1 MDIDSPIEAFKKL
14 RLDDEENLPKNLVV
28 LVAKNVLPG
37 FVGTIL
43 DAVYERLGRKAQ
55 VERANETL
63 ELLLNGG
70 IVTSTIV
77 LGSDPKQ
84 RYFKQRAH
92 MDNGPNKHGASESAT
107 GYFYQCRYALF
118 ASLNEIANTPNME
131 ISIEKF
137 DDIAFEKNGDP
148 VALIQTKHHIKG
160 IGTLTDASVDLWK
173 TLGIW
178 AGLVAK
184 DPETPFRTR
193 LMLLT
198 TGEAPTG
205 TAASFLRARD
215 RDVDKAHTLLLSAT
229 STSTNATN
237 KDSYKAFRGLPETTR
252 KSLLNAITVLDV
264 SANILDVREE
274 ICDQLRFAVPREKVD
289 ILVERLEGWW
299 FTMVIRA
306 ITGAE
311 AAIPVTAIENKIDEL
326 RESFKR
332 DALPI
337 DFADKTP
344 PAAVVAALDKRPFVQ
359 QLRLISIGDR
369 RVEFAIRD
377 YYRASEQRSK
387 WAREELLIDGELEV
401 YERHLIEEWEPRFEG
416 MRDELESDCPPTI
429 KIDAG
434 QKLYSWAETEAD
446 LPLRTVKER
455 FLCHG
460 SFHILANQ
468 CKVGWHPDY
477 SNHIKS
483 EPIDE
488 K

>member
-1 MDIDSPIEAFKKL
+1 V
-14 RLDDEENLPKNLVV
+14 EN
-28 LVAKNVLPG
+28 
-37 FVGTIL
+37 GT
-43 DAVYERLGRKAQ
+43 
-55 VERANETL
+55 
-63 ELLLNGG
+63 
-70 IVTSTIV
+70 
-77 LGSDPKQ
+77 
-84 RYFKQRAH
+84 
-92 MDNGPNKHGASESAT
+92 NKHGASSSAT
-107 GYFYQCRYALF
+107 GYLYQCRYALF
-118 ASLNEIANTPNME
+118 ASLKEMASNPDLE

-148 VALIQTKHHIKG
+148 VALIQTKHHING
-160 IGTLTDASVDLWK
+160 IGNLTDASGDLWK

-178 AGLVAK
+178 AGLASK
-184 DPETPFRTR
+184 DAETPFRAR

-198 TGEAPTG
+198 TGEAPSG
-205 TAASFLRARD
+205 SAASFLRARD
-215 RDVDKAHTLLLSAT
+215 RDEDKAHSQLLNAAST
-229 STSTNATN
+229 STSASN
-237 KDSYKAFRGLPETTR
+237 KNFYKVFRDLPETTR
-252 KSLLNAITVLDV
+252 KSLLKTITVIDV
-264 SANILDVREE
+264 SANILDVRED

-306 ITGAE
+306 MSGPGG
-311 AAIPVTAIENKIDEL
+311 AIPLTAIENKIDEL

-332 DALPI
+332 EALPI

-344 PAAVVAALDKRPFVQ
+344 PAAVVAALDKRPFVH

-387 WAREELLIDGELEV
+387 WAREDLLIDGELEV
-401 YERHLIEEWEPRFEG
+401 YERHLVEAWEPRFEG
-416 MRDELESDCPPTI
+416 MKDELESGCPPPA

-434 QKLYSWAETEAD
+434 QKLYTWVETEAD
-446 LPLRTVKER
+446 FPLRTVKER

-468 CKVGWHPDY
+468 CKVGWHPDF
-477 SNHIKS
+477 SNHIQS
-483 EPIDE
+483 EPPDV

>member
-1 MDIDSPIEAFKKL
+1 MASSPDL
-14 RLDDEENLPKNLVV
+14 
-28 LVAKNVLPG
+28 
-37 FVGTIL
+37 
-43 DAVYERLGRKAQ
+43 Q
-55 VERANETL
+55 
-63 ELLLNGG
+63 
-70 IVTSTIV
+70 
-77 LGSDPKQ
+77 
-84 RYFKQRAH
+84 
-92 MDNGPNKHGASESAT
+92 
-107 GYFYQCRYALF
+107 
-118 ASLNEIANTPNME
+118 

-148 VALIQTKHHIKG
+148 VALIQTKHHING
-160 IGTLTDASVDLWK
+160 IGNLTDASVDLWK

-178 AGLVAK
+178 AGLATK
-184 DPETPFRTR
+184 DPETPFRAR

-205 TAASFLRARD
+205 SAASFLRARY
-215 RDVDKAHTLLLSAT
+215 RDEDKAHAQLLSAAST
-229 STSTNATN
+229 STSATN
-237 KDSYKAFRGLPETTR
+237 KYSYKAFRDLPETTR
-252 KSLLNAITVLDV
+252 KSLLKTITVLDV
-264 SANILDVREE
+264 SANILDVRED

-306 ITGAE
+306 MSGPE
-311 AAIPVTAIENKIDEL
+311 AAIPLTAIENKIDEL

-344 PAAVVAALDKRPFVQ
+344 PAAVVAALDKRPFVH

-387 WAREELLIDGELEV
+387 WAREDLLIDGELEV
-401 YERHLIEEWEPRFEG
+401 YERHLVEAWEPRFEG
-416 MRDELESDCPPTI
+416 MKDELESGCPPTA

-434 QKLYSWAETEAD
+434 QKLYTWVETEAD
-446 LPLRTVKER
+446 FPLRTVKER

-477 SNHIKS
+477 SHHIQS
-483 EPIDE
+483 EPPDV

>member
-1 MDIDSPIEAFKKL
+1 M
-14 RLDDEENLPKNLVV
+14 
-28 LVAKNVLPG
+28 
-37 FVGTIL
+37 
-43 DAVYERLGRKAQ
+43 
-55 VERANETL
+55 
-63 ELLLNGG
+63 
-70 IVTSTIV
+70 
-77 LGSDPKQ
+77 
-84 RYFKQRAH
+84 
-92 MDNGPNKHGASESAT
+92 ASNPD
-107 GYFYQCRYALF
+107 L
-118 ASLNEIANTPNME
+118 E

-148 VALIQTKHHIKG
+148 VALIQTKHHING
-160 IGTLTDASVDLWK
+160 IGNLTDASGDLWK

-178 AGLVAK
+178 AGLASK
-184 DPETPFRTR
+184 DAETPFRAR

-198 TGEAPTG
+198 TGEAPSG
-205 TAASFLRARD
+205 SAASFLRARD
-215 RDVDKAHTLLLSAT
+215 RDEDKAHSQLLNAAST
-229 STSTNATN
+229 STSASN
-237 KDSYKAFRGLPETTR
+237 KNFYKVFRDLPETTR
-252 KSLLNAITVLDV
+252 KSLLKTITVIDV
-264 SANILDVREE
+264 SANILDVRED

-306 ITGAE
+306 MSGPGG
-311 AAIPVTAIENKIDEL
+311 AIPLTAIENKIDEL

-332 DALPI
+332 EALPI

-344 PAAVVAALDKRPFVQ
+344 PAAVVAALDKRPFVH

-387 WAREELLIDGELEV
+387 WAREDLLIDGELEV
-401 YERHLIEEWEPRFEG
+401 YERHLVEAWEPRFEG
-416 MRDELESDCPPTI
+416 MKDELESGCPPPA

-434 QKLYSWAETEAD
+434 QKLYTWVETEAD
-446 LPLRTVKER
+446 FPLRTVKER

-468 CKVGWHPDY
+468 CKVGWHPDF
-477 SNHIKS
+477 SNHIQS
-483 EPIDE
+483 EPPDV

>member
-1 MDIDSPIEAFKKL
+1 M
-14 RLDDEENLPKNLVV
+14 V
-28 LVAKNVLPG
+28 
-37 FVGTIL
+37 
-43 DAVYERLGRKAQ
+43 
-55 VERANETL
+55 
-63 ELLLNGG
+63 
-70 IVTSTIV
+70 
-77 LGSDPKQ
+77 
-84 RYFKQRAH
+84 
-92 MDNGPNKHGASESAT
+92 NGPNEHGASESAT
-107 GYFYQCRYALF
+107 GYLYQCRYALF
-118 ASLNEIANTPNME
+118 AGLKEMANSPDME

-148 VALIQTKHHIKG
+148 LALIQTKHHLRG
-160 IGTLTDASVDLWK
+160 IGNLTDASVDFWK
-173 TLGIW
+173 TMGIW

-184 DPETPFRTR
+184 DPETPFRAR

-198 TGEAPTG
+198 TGEAPAG
-205 TAASFLRARD
+205 SAASFLRVRD
-215 RDVDKAHTLLLSAT
+215 RDEDKAHSLLLSAA

-237 KDSYKAFRGLPETTR
+237 QNSYKAFRDLPETTR
-252 KSLLNAITVLDV
+252 KSLLKAITVLDL
-264 SANILDVREE
+264 SANILDLRED
-274 ICDQLRFAVPREKVD
+274 ICEQLRFAVPREKVD

-306 ITGAE
+306 MTDATP
-311 AAIPVTAIENKIDEL
+311 AIPVTAIENKIDEL

-344 PAAVVAALDKRPFVQ
+344 PAAVVAALDNRPFVH

-387 WAREELLIDGELEV
+387 WAREDLLIDGEMEV
-401 YERHLIEEWEPRFEG
+401 YERHLVEAWEPRFEG
-416 MRDELESDCPPTI
+416 MKDELESDCPPTA

-434 QKLYSWAETEAD
+434 QKLYTWAETEAD
-446 LPLRTVKER
+446 FPLRTVKER

-477 SNHIKS
+477 TNYVQS
-483 EPIDE
+483 EPTDE

>member
-1 MDIDSPIEAFKKL
+1 M
-14 RLDDEENLPKNLVV
+14 ENG
-28 LVAKNVLPG
+28 A
-37 FVGTIL
+37 
-43 DAVYERLGRKAQ
+43 
-55 VERANETL
+55 
-63 ELLLNGG
+63 
-70 IVTSTIV
+70 
-77 LGSDPKQ
+77 
-84 RYFKQRAH
+84 
-92 MDNGPNKHGASESAT
+92 NKHGASESAT
-107 GYFYQCRYALF
+107 GYLYQCRYALF
-118 ASLNEIANTPNME
+118 ASLKEMASSPDLE

-137 DDIAFEKNGDP
+137 DDIAFEKDGDP
-148 VALIQTKHHIKG
+148 VALIQTKHHING
-160 IGTLTDASVDLWK
+160 IGNLTDASVDLWK

-178 AGLVAK
+178 AGLATK
-184 DPETPFRTR
+184 DPETSFRAR

-198 TGEAPTG
+198 TGEAPSG
-205 TAASFLRARD
+205 SAASFLRARD
-215 RDVDKAHTLLLSAT
+215 RDEDQAHAQLLNAAST
-229 STSTNATN
+229 STSATN
-237 KDSYKAFRGLPETTR
+237 KYFYKAFRNLPETTR
-252 KSLLNAITVLDV
+252 KSLLKTITVIDV
-264 SANILDVREE
+264 SANILDVRED

-299 FTMVIRA
+299 FAMVIRA
-306 ITGAE
+306 MSGSE
-311 AAIPVTAIENKIDEL
+311 AAIPLTAIENKIDEL

-344 PAAVVAALDKRPFVQ
+344 PAAVVAALDKRPFVH

-387 WAREELLIDGELEV
+387 WAREDLLIDGELEV
-401 YERHLIEEWEPRFEG
+401 YERHLVEAWEPRFEG
-416 MRDELESDCPPTI
+416 MKDELESGCPPSA

-434 QKLYSWAETEAD
+434 QKLYTWAETDAD
-446 LPLRTVKER
+446 FPLRTVKER

-477 SNHIKS
+477 SDHIQS
-483 EPIDE
+483 EPTDV

>member
-1 MDIDSPIEAFKKL
+1 MGNTE
-14 RLDDEENLPKNLVV
+14 
-28 LVAKNVLPG
+28 
-37 FVGTIL
+37 
-43 DAVYERLGRKAQ
+43 
-55 VERANETL
+55 
-63 ELLLNGG
+63 
-70 IVTSTIV
+70 
-77 LGSDPKQ
+77 
-84 RYFKQRAH
+84 
-92 MDNGPNKHGASESAT
+92 NKHDASESAT

-118 ASLNEIANTPNME
+118 AALREMSASPDLE

-148 VALIQTKHHIKG
+148 VELIQTKHHING
-160 IGTLTDASVDLWK
+160 IGNLTDASVDLWK

-178 AGLVAK
+178 ARLVAK
-184 DPETPFRTR
+184 DPETPFRTK

-205 TAASFLRARD
+205 SAASFLRARD
-215 RDVDKAHTLLLSAT
+215 RDEDAAHALLLKSA

-237 KDSYKAFRGLPETTR
+237 KDSYKAFRDLPEPTR
-252 KSLLNAITVLDV
+252 KGLLKAITVLDV
-264 SANILDVREE
+264 SANILDVRED
-274 ICDQLRFAVPREKVD
+274 ICGQLRFAVPREKVN

-299 FTMVIRA
+299 FAIVITA
-306 ITGAE
+306 MTGTE
-311 AAIPVTAIENKIDEL
+311 GAIPITAIENKIDDL
-326 RESFKR
+326 REGFKR
-332 DALPI
+332 DSLPV

-344 PAAVVAALDKRPFVQ
+344 PAAVVAALDSRPFVQ
-359 QLRLISIGDR
+359 QLRLIDIGDR

-387 WAREELLIDGELEV
+387 WAREDLLIDGELEI
-401 YERHLIEEWEPRFEG
+401 YERRLVEGWEPRFEG
-416 MRDELESDCPPTI
+416 MKDGLASDCLPAV

-434 QKLYSWAETEAD
+434 QKLYTWVETEAD
-446 LPLRTVKER
+446 FPLRTIKER

-477 SNHIKS
+477 SNHIQS
-483 EPIDE
+483 EPTDD